1 MKKVIGALLLSGL
14 AFGNAIASVPN
25 DIQSNFN
32 SGNYSKVES
41 LIKNEKKLSKFE
53 ADSLCAIMSRIRSDF
68 RLSYTE
74 GIKAIQQKFPH
85 VTKQNIDNWIA
96 KKYIEVKN
104 IDGELYMYRKTVSNL
119 DRLVPELSKKRRVE
133 HIQEDKAKAVN
144 AENAIKNAG
153 GKGLSEPH
161 NVTLKFSA
169 TVHADAVPAGE
180 TVRVW
185 LPFPINSE
193 RQSDATLISSSD
205 NVVYSKGAVHNT
217 VYMEKKAI
225 SGKETYFE
233 CVVSYKTRSQYYS
246 PEYILKN
253 KKEYNRGSELYKK
266 YTKTELPHIIIT
278 DSIKALAESIVGTES
293 DSFKQAS
300 LIYEW
305 VDAYFPWAGAR
316 EYSTIPNMPN
326 YVLENGHGDCGQVS
340 LLYITLLR
348 SLGIPARWESGY
360 MLDETSAGMHD
371 WAEVYY
377 EGIGWVPVDMSF
389 GLLEVAS
396 EEKVC
401 DFYKTGL
408 DEYRFASN
416 KGVNGKL
423 YPEKQYVR
431 SETVDFQLGE
441 VEWKG
446 GNLFYYKD
454 WTPKVELI
462 KFE

>member
-1 MKKVIGALLLSGL
+1 MIMKKVIGALLLSGL

-217 VYMEKKAI
+217 VYMEKKLI
-225 SGKETYFE
+225 SN
-233 CVVSYKTRSQYYS
+233 V
-246 PEYILKN
+246 
-253 KKEYNRGSELYKK
+253 
-266 YTKTELPHIIIT
+266 
-278 DSIKALAESIVGTES
+278 
-293 DSFKQAS
+293 
-300 LIYEW
+300 
-305 VDAYFPWAGAR
+305 
-316 EYSTIPNMPN
+316 
-326 YVLENGHGDCGQVS
+326 
-340 LLYITLLR
+340 
-348 SLGIPARWESGY
+348 
-360 MLDETSAGMHD
+360 
-371 WAEVYY
+371 
-377 EGIGWVPVDMSF
+377 
-389 GLLEVAS
+389 
-396 EEKVC
+396 
-401 DFYKTGL
+401 
-408 DEYRFASN
+408 
-416 KGVNGKL
+416 
-423 YPEKQYVR
+423 
-431 SETVDFQLGE
+431 
-441 VEWKG
+441 
-446 GNLFYYKD
+446 
-454 WTPKVELI
+454 
-462 KFE
+462 